1 VEAIAGLR
9 SLAVE
14 DADFVLKSPHN
25 HNALTSAA
33 SALAI
38 AGEDQ
43 RALKLVDDLAA
54 QRPYDV
60 RVQNVN
66 LPVIK
71 AIVEMNHDHPKE
83 AIDLLDGALVYA
95 RADPGVLYARGW
107 ASLRANEGKE
117 AADAFQRILD
127 HRNVFVLDPGVL
139 YAHLGLARAYAL
151 EGNTAQSRIE
161 YQNFLAYW
169 KDADPDIPMLKQAKE
184 EYAKLQ

>member
-1 VEAIAGLR
+1 L
-9 SLAVE
+9 
-14 DADFVLKSPHN
+14 
-25 HNALTSAA
+25 
-33 SALAI
+33 
-38 AGEDQ
+38 
-43 RALKLVDDLAA
+43 
-54 QRPYDV
+54 
-60 RVQNVN
+60 
-66 LPVIK
+66 
-71 AIVEMNHDHPKE
+71 
-83 AIDLLDGALVYA
+83 
-95 RADPGVLYARGW
+95 
-107 ASLRANEGKE
+107 ASLRANQGKE